1 MINKLIGHK
10 DIFFKLK
17 YLYDAKKFP
26 NNILLS
32 GPDGIGKNLI
42 SKHLLNYIL
51 SKDEDLPYDIKN
63 LQINNQN
70 RSNKLLENNTHTN
83 IFRIYKKD
91 DKKNIDI
98 SQVRE
103 MIKFQNTSSFN
114 NKERFVLI
122 EDANLLNQNSVNAL
136 LKSVEEPNNNLNYI
150 ITHNSNFKLIE
161 TLKSRCIEFKINLES
176 KYTKTIVDEY
186 FNESKYDLIS
196 DDFIN
201 HYNNPSFL
209 IKFIEFNENEGLE
222 ITNITIEK
230 FLFEIFNNSNFL
242 KDDFIL
248 SNLNLFIELYFYKNI
263 NVHRKNLFKTK
274 EYFFKKLSN
283 VRKYNLDLETFFLEF
298 KEIISYE

>member
-17 YLYDAKKFP
+17 DLYDAKKFP
-26 NNILLS
+26 NKILLS

-98 SQVRE
+98 SQIRE

>member
-1 MINKLIGHK
+1 M
-10 DIFFKLK
+10 
-17 YLYDAKKFP
+17 
-26 NNILLS
+26 
-32 GPDGIGKNLI
+32 
-42 SKHLLNYIL
+42 
-51 SKDEDLPYDIKN
+51 
-63 LQINNQN
+63 
-70 RSNKLLENNTHTN
+70 
-83 IFRIYKKD
+83 
-91 DKKNIDI
+91 
-98 SQVRE
+98 
-103 MIKFQNTSSFN
+103 
-114 NKERFVLI
+114 
-122 EDANLLNQNSVNAL
+122 
-136 LKSVEEPNNNLNYI
+136 
-150 ITHNSNFKLIE
+150 
-161 TLKSRCIEFKINLES
+161 
-176 KYTKTIVDEY
+176 
-186 FNESKYDLIS
+186 IS

>member
-1 MINKLIGHK
+1 MSFL
-10 DIFFKLK
+10 F
-17 YLYDAKKFP
+17 YL
-26 NNILLS
+26 
-32 GPDGIGKNLI
+32 
-42 SKHLLNYIL
+42 
-51 SKDEDLPYDIKN
+51 
-63 LQINNQN
+63 
-70 RSNKLLENNTHTN
+70 
-83 IFRIYKKD
+83 
-91 DKKNIDI
+91 
-98 SQVRE
+98 
-103 MIKFQNTSSFN
+103 
-114 NKERFVLI
+114 
-122 EDANLLNQNSVNAL
+122 
-136 LKSVEEPNNNLNYI
+136 
-150 ITHNSNFKLIE
+150 
-161 TLKSRCIEFKINLES
+161 KINLES
-176 KYTKTIVDEY
+176 RHTKTIVDEY

>member
-1 MINKLIGHK
+1 M
-10 DIFFKLK
+10 
-17 YLYDAKKFP
+17 
-26 NNILLS
+26 
-32 GPDGIGKNLI
+32 
-42 SKHLLNYIL
+42 
-51 SKDEDLPYDIKN
+51 PYDIKN

-70 RSNKLLENNTHTN
+70 RSNKLLENNSHTN

-98 SQVRE
+98 SQIRE

>member
-1 MINKLIGHK
+1 MINKLIGHN

-17 YLYDAKKFP
+17 DLYDAKKFP
-26 NNILLS
+26 SKILLS

-51 SKDEDLPYDIKN
+51 SKDENLSYDIKN

-70 RSNKLLENNTHTN
+70 RSNKLLENNSHTN

-98 SQVRE
+98 SQIRE

-136 LKSVEEPNNNLNYI
+136 LKSVEEPNNNLYYI

-161 TLKSRCIEFKINLES
+161 TLNLIN
-176 KYTKTIVDEY
+176 
-186 FNESKYDLIS
+186 
-196 DDFIN
+196 
-201 HYNNPSFL
+201 
-209 IKFIEFNENEGLE
+209 
-222 ITNITIEK
+222 
-230 FLFEIFNNSNFL
+230 
-242 KDDFIL
+242 
-248 SNLNLFIELYFYKNI
+248 
-263 NVHRKNLFKTK
+263 
-274 EYFFKKLSN
+274 
-283 VRKYNLDLETFFLEF
+283 
-298 KEIISYE
+298 

>member
-17 YLYDAKKFP
+17 DLYDAKKFP
-26 NNILLS
+26 NKILLR

-51 SKDEDLPYDIKN
+51 SKDEDLSYDIKN

-70 RSNKLLENNTHTN
+70 RSNKLLENNSHTN

-98 SQVRE
+98 SQIRE

>member
-1 MINKLIGHK
+1 MNNKLIGHK

-17 YLYDAKKFP
+17 DLYDGKKFP
-26 NNILLS
+26 NKILLS
-32 GPDGIGKNLI
+32 GSDGIGKNLI

-51 SKDEDLPYDIKN
+51 SKDEDLPYDVKN

-70 RSNKLLENNTHTN
+70 RSNKLLENNSHTN